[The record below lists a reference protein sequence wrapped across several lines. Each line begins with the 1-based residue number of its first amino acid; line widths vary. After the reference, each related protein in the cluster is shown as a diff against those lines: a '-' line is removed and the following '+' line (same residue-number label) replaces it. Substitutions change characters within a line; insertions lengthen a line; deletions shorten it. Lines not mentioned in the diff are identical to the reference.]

1 MPTLRSE
8 NYRRR
13 QSDLEGWQVGIV
25 SYKLGSRFICEID
38 NIDPGARLAR
48 AEGATRENAEQQ
60 AMVTAQRRL
69 ARTRIHAIDRGD
81 SA

>member
-1 MPTLRSE
+1 MPSLRSE
-8 NYRRR
+8 HYQRR
-13 QSDLEGWQVGIV
+13 QADVDGWQVGIV

-48 AEGATRENAEQQ
+48 AEGATREAAEEA

-69 ARTRIHAIDRGD
+69 ARTRIHATD
-81 SA
+81 

>member
-8 NYRRR
+8 HYQRR
-13 QSDLEGWQVGIV
+13 QADLDGWQVGIV

-48 AEGATRENAEQQ
+48 AEGATREAAEQA

-69 ARTRIHAIDRGD
+69 ARTRIHATDRGD